1 MRPSAVSHRV
11 AGRTLIRI
19 LVGRTRCRVRA
30 GTARVARIAFA
41 VCACALTLTLGAAA
55 NASFLSQISSFG
67 TAGSGAG
74 QLNTPVGVAIDQT
87 SGNVFVAD
95 AGNARVEKFDAMGN
109 FLAAFGWGVRDGKAQ
124 SEVCTRNC
132 KAGIPGAGPGQFS
145 NPTSIAFGNASG
157 VASASKVFVGDAG
170 NNVVEKFDADGGFI
184 STIDGSTTPQGHFM
198 SLAGVAVDQS
208 GNLWTADASTN
219 NIDEFNAKGA
229 FVRQWTDTH
238 GPPSAIAVDSANGA
252 VYVMISFPST
262 PGLLVSSFPITERWT
277 LTGQPQGEVD
287 RPIVFGSATGFD
299 GAATGSALAL
309 DTATGTLYV
318 VHTPSSQ
325 GADVAVYDRN
335 GVQVDD
341 LSLPSTSNSRGLA
354 FRPSGPG
361 NPTGKQNLYLSDAS
375 ANNVTIFAPQT
386 KPGAPLLTFESATQ
400 TGRTTA
406 TLNAGIVPLGNDTTC
421 TFQFV
426 DNADFQA
433 SGYSNATSVA
443 CTPAD
448 LGAGFTYQTA
458 SADLS
463 GLTTGTIYHFQ
474 VIATNSAGTSTSP
487 DQEFQAGPGAW
498 ASFFRCPV
506 DDPAMLATNGD
517 FNTLGLAFCLASN
530 STHGS
535 ITLGNITTTTGNTNL
550 QTGLIDANGTFTVI
564 PAGSPAGSLIADP
577 VQLSTP
583 VGPVTAITESAGTPS
598 NFNLFG
604 GIALG
609 QPIITVPI
617 KIHLA
622 NNPTLGP
629 DCFIGSDEN
638 PILLNPQN
646 NDLSNAKT
654 IGAFFS
660 WDTSGVPDTTGP
672 DGGLLIT
679 GLVQGDDTFAVPGAT
694 GCGPG
699 GSLDA
704 AVDAVVGVPSPSGS
718 NHLVLDDASS
728 SLAFP
733 QNSENG
739 QAFAND
745 WHVAFGP

>member
-1 MRPSAVSHRV
+1 MR
-11 AGRTLIRI
+11 T
-19 LVGRTRCRVRA
+19 LVGRTRCRVRE
-30 GTARVARIAFA
+30 GPARVARIAFA
-41 VCACALTLTLGAAA
+41 VCAVTLTLGAATA
-55 NASFLSQISSFG
+55 HASFLSQISSFG
-67 TAGSGAG
+67 TPGSGAG
-74 QLNTPVGVAIDQT
+74 QFQTPVGVAIQQT

-95 AGNARVEKFDAMGN
+95 AGNARVEKFDAQGN

-132 KAGIPGAGPGQFS
+132 QAGIPGSGPGQFS
-145 NPTSIAFGNASG
+145 SPTSIATAPSG
-157 VASASKVFVGDAG
+157 KVYVGDAG
-170 NNVVEKFDADGGFI
+170 NNVVLKFDTDGSFN
-184 STIDGSTTPQGHFM
+184 STIDGTTTPQGHFQ
-198 SLAGVAVDQS
+198 SLAGISVDQN

-252 VYVMISFPST
+252 VYVMISFPSA

-277 LTGQPQGEVD
+277 LTGQPQGEID

-309 DTATGTLYV
+309 DPATGNLYV
-318 VHTPSSQ
+318 DHNGSSH
-325 GADVAVYDRN
+325 ADVAVYDRN

-341 LSLPSTSNSRGLA
+341 LSLPSTSNSEGLA

-361 NPTGKQNLYLSDAS
+361 NPASDLYLSDAS
-375 ANNVTIFAPQT
+375 ASNVTIYAPQT
-386 KPGAPLLTFESATQ
+386 AAGAPLVNSESATQ

-406 TLNAGIVPLGNDTTC
+406 TLAAGIVPLGNDTTC

-448 LGAGFTYQTA
+448 LGAGFTYQA
-458 SADLS
+458 PSADLS
-463 GLTTGTIYHFQ
+463 GLTTGTIYHFR
-474 VIATNSAGTSTSP
+474 VVATSSAGTSTGA

-517 FNTLGLAFCLASN
+517 FSTLGLALCLGSN

-550 QTGLIDANGTFTVI
+550 QTGLVDTNGTFTVI
-564 PAGSPAGSLIADP
+564 PGGSPAGSLIADP
-577 VQLSTP
+577 VELSTP
-583 VGPVTAITESAGTPS
+583 VGPVTAITESAGAPS
-598 NFNLFG
+598 NFNLIA
-604 GIALG
+604 GISTG
-609 QPIITVPI
+609 TPIITVPI

-629 DCFIGSDEN
+629 SCFIGSEQD

-646 NDLSNAKT
+646 NDLSNALSV
-654 IGAFFS
+654 GGFFS
-660 WDTSGVPDTTGP
+660 FDAANGAPDVTGP
-672 DGGLLIT
+672 DGALLIT

-704 AVDAVVGVPSPSGS
+704 VVDAVAGLPSPSGS

>member
-1 MRPSAVSHRV
+1 
-11 AGRTLIRI
+11 
-19 LVGRTRCRVRA
+19 
-30 GTARVARIAFA
+30 VARIAFVVYA
-41 VCACALTLTLGAAA
+41 VTLGVA
-55 NASFLSQISSFG
+55 
-67 TAGSGAG
+67 AGSAQASLLSAVTTFGSQGAGAG
-74 QLNTPVGVAIDQT
+74 QLSAPVGVAVRAQNGT
-87 SGNVFVAD
+87 VYVAD
-95 AGNARVEKFDAMGN
+95 SGNARVDEFGPSGT
-109 FLAAFGWGVRDGKAQ
+109 FVAAFGWGVADGKPQ
-124 SEVCTRNC
+124 SEVCTSSC
-132 KAGIPGAGPGQFS
+132 QAGIPGSGPGQFA
-145 NPTSIAFGNASG
+145 NPTSIAVGASG
-157 VASASKVFVGDAG
+157 GPAAGKVFVGDAG
-170 NNVVEKFDADGGFI
+170 NNVVLKFDASGSFI
-184 STIDGSTTPQGHFM
+184 ATIDGTSSPQGHFQ
-198 SLAGVAVDQS
+198 SLVGVSLDQA
-208 GNLWTADASTN
+208 GNLWTADAGTT

-252 VYVMISFPST
+252 VYVMISSPT
-262 PGLLVSSFPITERWT
+262 APTVASSGAPITERWT
-277 LTGQPQGEVD
+277 LTGQPKGQID
-287 RPIVFGSATGFD
+287 RPTFLALSRGS
-299 GAATGSALAL
+299 GSALAL
-309 DTATGTLYV
+309 DPATGNLYV
-318 VHTPSSQ
+318 DHNGSSL
-325 GADVAVYDRN
+325 ADVAVYDRN

-341 LSLPSTSNSRGLA
+341 LSLPSTSNSLGLA

-375 ANNVTIFAPQT
+375 ASNVTIYAPQT
-386 KPGAPLLTFESATQ
+386 TAGAPLVNSESVAQ
-400 TGRTTA
+400 TGTTTA

-448 LGAGFTYQTA
+448 LGSGFTYQA
-458 SADLS
+458 PSADLS
-463 GLTTGTIYHFQ
+463 GLATGTIYHFR
-474 VIATNSAGTSTSP
+474 VVATSSAGTSTGA

-517 FNTLGLAFCLASN
+517 FNTLGLAFCLGSN

-550 QTGLIDANGTFTVI
+550 QTGLIDANGMFTVI
-564 PAGSPAGSLIADP
+564 AAGSPAGSLVADP
-577 VQLSTP
+577 VQLDTP

-598 NFNLFG
+598 NFNLIA
-604 GIALG
+604 GISTG
-609 QPIITVPI
+609 TPIITVPV

-629 DCFIGSDEN
+629 NCFIGSEQD

-646 NDLSNAKT
+646 NDLSNALSV
-654 IGAFFS
+654 GGFFS
-660 WDTSGVPDTTGP
+660 FDAANGAPDVTGP
-672 DGGLLIT
+672 DGALLIT

-699 GSLDA
+699 GSLDG
-704 AVDAVVGVPSPSGS
+704 AVDVVAGVPSPSGS

-733 QNSENG
+733 QNMENG

-745 WHVAFGP
+745 WHLAFGP